1 MMCLS
6 VCDFLPVTSEI
17 HGARTFILFNKN
29 LAVVCSENFT
39 SLLFFERILIL
50 YIYTVH
56 DLYMYEVG
64 VTVHRCVLTIVIY

>member
-29 LAVVCSENFT
+29 LAVVCSENIT
-39 SLLFFERILIL
+39 SLLFFERIFSLC
-50 YIYTVH
+50 IYTVH
-56 DLYMYEVG
+56 DLEMYVVV
-64 VTVHRCVLTIVIY
+64 VTVQRCVLTVVNC